1 MGQADEAKLLRT
13 SRLRADTTVVPAAV
27 SYPTDSGLLAR
38 GDHSDRGDRAAHP
51 GCGRGGADSVA
62 GPGPGGRD
70 TSHGRSRRSSGLRT
84 AAGRNEAQAA
94 VWRITGE
101 LVGLAERAAA
111 EAEHLLANA
120 RRALRRAAADAV
132 ERPLRRSPI
141 RSRVA
146 GAGGYARAVNDL
158 TELLTVTRRIAAQ
171 TRPRLSGVTPDGA
184 TRHVSLHDPDARP
197 IAKGWLGRPVE
208 FGYRWASPATPKLLR
223 SDCMYRD
230 AEQTAMLNGPSC
242 LI

>member
-1 MGQADEAKLLRT
+1 MLAEAITRIGATGRHIQAAGGGVRTRGRDRARAAGTRARPIGAKLR
-13 SRLRADTTVVPAAV
+13 
-27 SYPTDSGLLAR
+27 
-38 GDHSDRGDRAAHP
+38 
-51 GCGRGGADSVA
+51 
-62 GPGPGGRD
+62 
-70 TSHGRSRRSSGLRT
+70 LRT
-84 AAGRNEAQAA
+84 AAGHNEAQAA

-208 FGYRWASPATPKLLR
+208 FGYRWASPARRSSSDQIACIGTPSKLL
-223 SDCMYRD
+223 C
-230 AEQTAMLNGPSC
+230 
-242 LI
+242 